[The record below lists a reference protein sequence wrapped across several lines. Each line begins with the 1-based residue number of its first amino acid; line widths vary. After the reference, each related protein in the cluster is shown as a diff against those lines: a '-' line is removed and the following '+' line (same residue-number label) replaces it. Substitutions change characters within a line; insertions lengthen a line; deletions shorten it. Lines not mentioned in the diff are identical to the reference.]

1 MPGVLKR
8 HEYLT
13 AGSAGGTMQI
23 QSPRAMRAGELLR
36 AHSAPSEQCQ
46 RDKHHAGPE
55 IKFVT
60 LRGRTVFFVERGSRL
75 SAKIGAQH
83 GFFPGITDAAWAT
96 TCAPA
101 AGKRVTRN
109 GYGCEW
115 SRSRIY
121 TWSR

>member
-1 MPGVLKR
+1 
-8 HEYLT
+8 
-13 AGSAGGTMQI
+13 MQI
-23 QSPRAMRAGELLR
+23 QSPRARRAGELLR
-36 AHSAPSEQCQ
+36 AHSAPGEQCQ

-60 LRGRTVFFVERGSRL
+60 LRGRTVFFAKRGSL
-75 SAKIGAQH
+75 CAKIAAHQH
-83 GFFPGITDAAWAT
+83 GFFPGITDAAWAIT
-96 TCAPA
+96 SAPA

-121 TWSR
+121 T